1 MKRLLRVLALIGL
14 LGLLA
19 ACNAPGSTPSTDA
32 GSSATSADKVTEA
45 FVSDGE
51 NDKESYPLD
60 EDLMPPPKDQT
71 AIAEV
76 TANEVDYSCT
86 TDADCTIKDI
96 GNCCGYYPAC
106 VNIDS
111 PTFPEQVKARCQE
124 TGTSGVCGFPSLV
137 GCRCTQGRC
146 EGVSGASASGIRID

>member
-1 MKRLLRVLALIGL
+1 MKQILRVLALIGL
-14 LGLLA
+14 LGVLA
-19 ACNAPGSTPSTDA
+19 ACNAPGNTPSTDA
-32 GSSATSADKVTEA
+32 GSSATSTDEITEA
-45 FVSDGE
+45 FASDEDEG
-51 NDKESYPLD
+51 DESYFLD
-60 EDLMPPPKDQT
+60 EDLMPPAKDQ
-71 AIAEV
+71 AAAAEV
-76 TANEVDYSCT
+76 AANEVDYSCT

-106 VNIDS
+106 VNVDS